1 MQSSSNGNP
10 NMFKLKKTITIAAI
24 ALAGASS
31 LTSTAVSAEVTANA
45 AATSNYLWR
54 GQEQTG
60 GDAAVS
66 GGIDYSHESG
76 FYAGTWASNASWADE
91 MTYELDLYAGFGG
104 AINDDVSYDVGYI
117 YYAYPDAASQAD
129 ADFSEIYASLSM
141 GGFSFGAS
149 VLATSAASG
158 DGTDFG
164 DSLYLSADY
173 GFAVGS
179 NGTEMALHVGHY
191 SGDFIG
197 DDNIIDYGVAI
208 SKDGFTFGL
217 SDTDMDESDAKVYVA
232 YAVDFNL

>member
-1 MQSSSNGNP
+1 ML
-10 NMFKLKKTITIAAI
+10 KLQKTILIS
-24 ALAGASS
+24 ALALTGMAS
-31 LTSTAVSAEVTANA
+31 TTAFAEVTANA

-66 GGIDYSHESG
+66 GGIDYANESG

-104 AINDDVSYDVGYI
+104 AINENVSYDVGYI
-117 YYAYPDAASQAD
+117 YYAYPDAASGAD
-129 ADFSEIYASLSM
+129 ADFSEVYGSISVQ
-141 GGFSFGAS
+141 GFTFGAA

-164 DSLYLSADY
+164 DSLYLNADY
-173 GFAVGS
+173 SFAVGS
-179 NGTEMALHVGHY
+179 NGTEMALHIGHY

-197 DDNIIDYGVAI
+197 DDNIIDYGVSV

-217 SDTDMDESDAKVYVA
+217 SDNDMDGSDVKAYVA
-232 YAVDFNL
+232 YAVDFSL

>member
-1 MQSSSNGNP
+1 ML
-10 NMFKLKKTITIAAI
+10 KLKKTIAI
-24 ALAGASS
+24 SALALMGI
-31 LTSTAVSAEVTANA
+31 TSTAAYAEVTANA

-66 GGIDYSHESG
+66 GGIDYANESG

-104 AINDDVSYDVGYI
+104 AINETVSYDVGYI
-117 YYAYPDAASQAD
+117 YYAYPD
-129 ADFSEIYASLSM
+129 DFSEVYGSISIA
-141 GGFSFGAS
+141 GFTFGAA

-164 DSLYLSADY
+164 DSLYLNADY
-173 GFAVGS
+173 SFAVGS
-179 NGTEMALHVGHY
+179 NGTEMALHIGHY

-197 DDNIIDYGVAI
+197 DEDIIDYGVSV
-208 SKDGFTFGL
+208 SKDRFTFGV
-217 SDTDMDESDAKVYVA
+217 SDTDMDESDVKVYVA
-232 YAVDFNL
+232 YAVDFSL

>member
-1 MQSSSNGNP
+1 ML
-10 NMFKLKKTITIAAI
+10 KLQKTILIS
-24 ALAGASS
+24 ALALTGMAS
-31 LTSTAVSAEVTANA
+31 TTAFAEVTANA

-66 GGIDYSHESG
+66 GGIDYANESG

-104 AINDDVSYDVGYI
+104 AINENVSYDVGYI
-117 YYAYPDAASQAD
+117 YYAYPDAASGAD
-129 ADFSEIYASLSM
+129 TDFSEVYGSISVQ
-141 GGFSFGAS
+141 GFTFGAA

-164 DSLYLSADY
+164 DSLYLNADY
-173 GFAVGS
+173 SFAVGS
-179 NGTEMALHVGHY
+179 NGTEMALHIGHY

-197 DDNIIDYGVAI
+197 DDNIIDYGVSV

-217 SDTDMDESDAKVYVA
+217 SDNDMDGSDVKAYVA
-232 YAVDFNL
+232 YAVDFSL

>member
-1 MQSSSNGNP
+1 MLQ
-10 NMFKLKKTITIAAI
+10 LKKTV
-24 ALAGASS
+24 ALSALVLMG
-31 LTSTAVSAEVTANA
+31 LTSTAALAEVTANA

-60 GDAAVS
+60 GDAAIS
-66 GGIDYSHESG
+66 GGIDYASDSG

-104 AINDDVSYDVGYI
+104 DINENMSYDVGYI
-117 YYAYPDAASQAD
+117 YYAYPDAASGAD
-129 ADFSEIYASLSM
+129 ADFSEVYGSISM
-141 GGFSFGAS
+141 GSFSFGAS
-149 VLATSAASG
+149 LLASSAASG

-164 DSLYLSADY
+164 DSLYLTADY

-179 NGTEMALHVGHY
+179 NGTEMALHLGHY

-197 DDNIIDYGVAI
+197 DDDIIDYGVSI

-217 SDTDMDESDAKVYVA
+217 SDTDMDDNDIKAYVA
-232 YAVDFNL
+232 YAVDFSL

>member
-1 MQSSSNGNP
+1 M
-10 NMFKLKKTITIAAI
+10 
-24 ALAGASS
+24 
-31 LTSTAVSAEVTANA
+31 TSTTAFAEVTANA

-66 GGIDYSHESG
+66 GGIDYANESG

-91 MTYELDLYAGFGG
+91 MTYELDIYAGFGG
-104 AINDDVSYDVGYI
+104 AINESVSYDVGYI
-117 YYAYPDAASQAD
+117 YYAYPDAASGAD
-129 ADFSEIYASLSM
+129 ADFSEVYGSISVQ
-141 GGFSFGAS
+141 GFTFGAA

-164 DSLYLSADY
+164 DSLYLNADY
-173 GFAVGS
+173 SFAVGS
-179 NGTEMALHVGHY
+179 NGTEMALHIGHY

-197 DDNIIDYGVAI
+197 DDNIIDYGVSV

-217 SDTDMDESDAKVYVA
+217 SDNDMDGSDIKAYVA

>member
-1 MQSSSNGNP
+1 ML
-10 NMFKLKKTITIAAI
+10 KLQKTILIS
-24 ALAGASS
+24 ALALTGMAS
-31 LTSTAVSAEVTANA
+31 TTAFAEVTANA

-66 GGIDYSHESG
+66 GGIDYANESG

-104 AINDDVSYDVGYI
+104 AINENVSYDVGYI
-117 YYAYPDAASQAD
+117 YYAYPDAASGAD
-129 ADFSEIYASLSM
+129 ADFSEVYGSISVQ
-141 GGFSFGAS
+141 GFTFGAA
-149 VLATSAASG
+149 VLATSAANG

-164 DSLYLSADY
+164 DSLYLNAEYS
-173 GFAVGS
+173 FAVGS
-179 NGTEMALHVGHY
+179 NGTEMALHIGHY

-197 DDNIIDYGVAI
+197 DDNIIDYGVSV

-217 SDTDMDESDAKVYVA
+217 SDNDMDGSDVKAYVA

>member
-1 MQSSSNGNP
+1 ML
-10 NMFKLKKTITIAAI
+10 KLKSAI
-24 ALAGASS
+24 AISTLALMAA
-31 LTSTAVSAEVTANA
+31 TSTAAYAEVTANA

-60 GDAAVS
+60 GDAAIS
-66 GGIDYSHESG
+66 GGIDYASESG

-104 AINDDVSYDVGYI
+104 AINENVSYDVGYI
-117 YYAYPDAASQAD
+117 YYAYPDAASGAD
-129 ADFSEIYASLSM
+129 ADFSEVYGSISVQ
-141 GGFSFGAS
+141 GFTFGAA

-164 DSLYLSADY
+164 DSLYLNAEYS
-173 GFAVGS
+173 FAVGS
-179 NGTEMALHVGHY
+179 NGTEMALHIGHY

-197 DDNIIDYGVAI
+197 DDNIIDYGVSV

-217 SDTDMDESDAKVYVA
+217 SDNDMDGSDVKAYVA
-232 YAVDFNL
+232 YAVDFSL